1 MATQTRRTTRR
12 SARFFRATV
21 KASMVTAWCG
31 LVLLS
36 AVAAHA
42 GVWGNGA
49 PIQGLILN
57 GVLINGMPYNGAPY
71 NGVPI
76 QGMPTNGIP
85 VNGVPLNG
93 LPMNGTS
100 FNGLPT
106 QGVISHDLSLQ
117 ATTLPRE
124 PLSAVQHESLPFHS
138 LSQRALGTPP
148 PSRIGFLSPCSRYRL
163 GPLCL

>member
-1 MATQTRRTTRR
+1 MATQTDGPPD
-12 SARFFRATV
+12 ARHGSSGPQV
-21 KASMVTAWCG
+21 KAHLVTTWCG

-42 GVWGNGA
+42 GVWGNGT

-71 NGVPI
+71 NGVLI

-100 FNGLPT
+100 F
-106 QGVISHDLSLQ
+106 
-117 ATTLPRE
+117 
-124 PLSAVQHESLPFHS
+124 
-138 LSQRALGTPP
+138 QRAPHPGRHQP
-148 PSRIGFLSPCSRYRL
+148 
-163 GPLCL
+163 